1 MSLTRKETV
10 DAIKERNIIDG
21 HIHLQKWFDDSG
33 DNFINGVEWYK
44 KEFNMRG
51 INLAAM
57 PCAYR
62 DLTQNFMCLLYKVVS
77 PETYVHAGITYPE
90 YPVITGNIGE
100 MDPLTQYK
108 ELMEI
113 GADGIKMLE
122 GKPSVYRYTRLPICD
137 PFYDPFYSEV
147 EKDKTHILM
156 HACDPE
162 DFWDRSKVSEDE
174 VKKGWFY
181 GDGTTV
187 TKEEMHNQVYRL
199 LEKHPDINL
208 TLAHFFFLSDTPEIL
223 EDLFAKYKNLNID
236 ITPGGEMYKSFNER
250 YDYFKAFFTKYADRI
265 QFGTDGCYP
274 PGRDAMIWLVDRIYR
289 YVATNESTDAWSD
302 KPLKGINLPSE
313 CVDKIFSQNFIAK
326 VGEAPREINKK
337 ALKSYY
343 EKYKHLIRD
352 KDTYER
358 VEVLFKKLI

>member
-1 MSLTRKETV
+1 M
-10 DAIKERNIIDG
+10 
-21 HIHLQKWFDDSG
+21 
-33 DNFINGVEWYK
+33 
-44 KEFNMRG
+44 
-51 INLAAM
+51 
-57 PCAYR
+57 
-62 DLTQNFMCLLYKVVS
+62 
-77 PETYVHAGITYPE
+77 
-90 YPVITGNIGE
+90 
-100 MDPLTQYK
+100 
-108 ELMEI
+108 
-113 GADGIKMLE
+113 
-122 GKPSVYRYTRLPICD
+122 
-137 PFYDPFYSEV
+137 
-147 EKDKTHILM
+147 
-156 HACDPE
+156 
-162 DFWDRSKVSEDE
+162 
-174 VKKGWFY
+174 
-181 GDGTTV
+181 
-187 TKEEMHNQVYRL
+187 
-199 LEKHPDINL
+199 EKHPDINL